1 MPQGFGFNFPVSSIS
16 VRYQVSGRKYSFHTL
31 LPVKE
36 QSQVHLILFERFGKE
51 LLRLWN
57 GEAT

>member
-1 MPQGFGFNFPVSSIS
+1 MPQGFCFNFPVSSIS

-31 LPVKE
+31 LPAKE
-36 QSQVHLILFERFGKE
+36 QSQVRLILFERFGKE
-51 LLRLWN
+51 LLHLWN

>member
-16 VRYQVSGRKYSFHTL
+16 VRYQVSGRKYSFDTL

-36 QSQVHLILFERFGKE
+36 QSRVRLILFERFGKE

>member
-16 VRYQVSGRKYSFHTL
+16 VRYQVSGRKYSFQTL

>member
-16 VRYQVSGRKYSFHTL
+16 VRYQVSGRKYSFDTL